1 MKKVLF
7 VFVAVIS
14 MLAMTSCVEKEQC
27 VGKWVSEN
35 VSEDGFTG
43 NFYLDLNENG
53 TANLRIKG
61 TGAVEE
67 EGMDMK
73 IGITAKIG
81 GKWDVSMGYIDLEFD
96 PNNVKC
102 TVDDFDAG
110 NEGVNALVKMI
121 LNDPEAK
128 RQMVDAFKSEMNVD
142 DFNGSLDIEFDGDN
156 VMKLTGTDGVVLTF
170 HRQ

>member
-1 MKKVLF
+1 MV
-7 VFVAVIS
+7 
-14 MLAMTSCVEKEQC
+14 
-27 VGKWVSEN
+27 VGIGKFCHKCY
-35 VSEDGFTG
+35 GRH
-43 NFYLDLNENG
+43 Y
-53 TANLRIKG
+53 
-61 TGAVEE
+61 
-67 EGMDMK
+67 
-73 IGITAKIG
+73 IGIFFLALLCFYRGKIG

-128 RQMVDAFKSEMNVD
+128 RQMVEAFKSEMNVD